1 MFENWSALRRAISAP
16 FCNRSQWDVMRQRAL
31 RFVESE
37 RSAHTNIY
45 RYDPVYHFLLQ
56 HNRTAKAA

>member
-1 MFENWSALRRAISAP
+1 VPVTPQKIHA
-16 FCNRSQWDVMRQRAL
+16 FCNRNQWDAMRQRA
-31 RFVESE
+31 RHFAETE
-37 RSAHTNIY
+37 CSAHTNIY